1 MKLKAAEIDRVLHK
15 PGKLAAALI
24 YGPDAG
30 LVSERAQILSRAIV
44 DDLSDAFRVC
54 GLSETDIKSD
64 PARLVDEAAAISM
77 LGGRRLIRLRIN
89 GDSTSQA
96 LQEFDVWAGETE
108 DPDAGFLIVEAGDL
122 GPRSSVRKLFE
133 ASKMAAA
140 IPCYADDAG
149 AIERVIDAMLRE
161 GGWRAPPETMA
172 YLVSHLGNDRQ
183 ITRQEISKLLLYLGP
198 GNKGSEVTLEQAQ
211 DAIGDASA
219 LTVDGLIDAVASG
232 DVDDVD
238 KEILRCFESGQTPV
252 GLIRAASSHFMRLA
266 KVVELQGRGESADSA
281 IGKLRPP
288 VHFKRK
294 RRFAVQT
301 GVWRGP
307 LLAQAIDLLLAAE
320 AQCKVTGNP
329 DTLICSDAFVRLSV
343 RARATRQRR

>member
-15 PGKLAAALI
+15 PGALAAVLI

-30 LVSERAQILSRAIV
+30 LVSERSNALSRVIV

-54 GLSETDIKSD
+54 NLIETDVKSD

-89 GDSTSQA
+89 GEAVSKS
-96 LQEFDVWAGETE
+96 LQEFDVWAAETGDAE
-108 DPDAGFLIVEAGDL
+108 AGFLIVEAGDL

-133 ASKMAAA
+133 ASKVAAA

-149 AIERVIDAMLRE
+149 AIERVIEAMLRD
-161 GGWRAPPETMA
+161 GGWRAAPETMA
-172 YLVSHLGNDRQ
+172 YLVTHLGNDRQ
-183 ITRQEISKLLLYLGP
+183 ITRQEISKLLLFLGNGGD
-198 GNKGSEVTLEQAQ
+198 GNVVSLEQAQ
-211 DAIGDASA
+211 SAIGDASA

-232 DVDDVD
+232 DVDEVD
-238 KEILRCFESGQTPV
+238 KELLRCFESGQTAV
-252 GLIRAASSHFMRLA
+252 GLLRAASNHFMRLS
-266 KVVELQGRGESADSA
+266 KVVDLQGRGESADSA

-294 RRFAVQT
+294 RY
-301 GVWRGP
+301 
-307 LLAQAIDLLLAAE
+307 LLAQTGLWRGALLNQAVDLLLAAE

-329 DTLICSDAFVRLSV
+329 DTLICSDAFMRLSV
-343 RARATRQRR
+343 RARAMRQRR

>member
-15 PGKLAAALI
+15 PGKLAAVLI

-30 LVSERAQILSRAIV
+30 LVSERVQVLSRTIV
-44 DDLSDAFRVC
+44 EDLSDAFRVC
-54 GLSETDIKSD
+54 NLSETDVKSD

-89 GDSTSQA
+89 GESVSKA
-96 LQEFDVWAGETE
+96 LQEFDAWSLETA

-122 GPRSSVRKLFE
+122 SPRSSVRKQFE
-133 ASKMAAA
+133 ASKTAAA

-149 AIERVIDAMLRE
+149 AIERVIESMLRE
-161 GGWRAPPETMA
+161 DGWRAAPETMA

-198 GNKGSEVTLEQAQ
+198 GKKGSDVTLEQAQ
-211 DAIGDASA
+211 NAIGDASA

-232 DVDDVD
+232 DVDEVD

-266 KVVELQGRGESADSA
+266 KVVELQGRGESADGA

-294 RRFAVQT
+294 RQFTVQT
-301 GVWRGP
+301 GLWRGP
-307 LLAQAIDLLLAAE
+307 LLNQAIDLLLAAE

-343 RARATRQRR
+343 RARASRQRR

>member
-54 GLSETDIKSD
+54 GLNEVDVKSD

-89 GDSTSQA
+89 GESAAKA
-96 LQEFDVWAGETE
+96 LQEFNSWAGETC
-108 DPDAGFLIVEAGDL
+108 DPDAGFLVVEAGDL

-133 ASKMAAA
+133 GSKFAAA

-149 AIERVIDAMLRE
+149 AIERVIETMLRE
-161 GGWRAPPETMA
+161 GGWRAAPETMA
-172 YLVSHLGNDRQ
+172 YLVGHLGNDRQ
-183 ITRQEISKLLLYLGP
+183 ITRQEISKLLLFLGT
-198 GNKGSEVTLEQAQ
+198 GSDTSVVSLEQAQ
-211 DAIGDASA
+211 NAIGDASA

-232 DVDDVD
+232 DVDQVD
-238 KEILRCFESGQTPV
+238 KELLRCFESGQTAV
-252 GLIRAASSHFMRLA
+252 GLLRAAGNHFMRLA
-266 KVVELQGRGESADSA
+266 KVVDLLGRGESADSA

-294 RRFAVQT
+294 RQMAFQT
-301 GVWRGP
+301 GLWRGS
-307 LLAQAIDLLLAAE
+307 LLTQAIDLLLAAE

-343 RARATRQRR
+343 RARSARQRR